1 MLLDVFVRASG
12 AAMGLA
18 RDSFGL
24 NVGLGAGVGSA
35 SGAAPMLAAA
45 VSGSGRAVGA
55 FNSASNVVDGQ
66 VSALGEQDL
75 AANSGLAGALAAA
88 GAGRDQM
95 DAVIAAALADI
106 TRLAAATSTPAG
118 QQALVNALTL
128 RLEQTWQVLTNG
140 GADASTRAASSAQ
153 VAAAYSGVG
162 SYPVGGLAATSP
174 MATMAPMGAMSPMG
188 ALSPMQGMPVL
199 TAQTMAAN
207 QAAVSEATQ
216 LASMQQLAAST
227 TSNPS
232 NSTDKTATLTSAI
245 TDTGS
250 PAAAIPLSAVQYNR
264 SGFASGRS
272 VYPNYINQT
281 LDLMGIT
288 DQTARSNWMS
298 GLLVGV
304 LRESAYNPLAV
315 NTYDSNATGPPAPDG
330 FPAGCSRG
338 GLQTVPGTFAA
349 NHQPG
354 TSTNIYNPVA
364 NTAAAMNYLMSTYH
378 VLRNGSNLSVVNEF
392 NPNDAPEGY

>member
-35 SGAAPMLAAA
+35 SGPAPMLAAA
-45 VSGSGRAVGA
+45 VSGSGRAAGA

-174 MATMAPMGAMSPMG
+174 MATMAPMGAMSPMA
-188 ALSPMQGMPVL
+188 ALSPMQGMPML
-199 TAQTMAAN
+199 SAQTMAAN

-245 TDTGS
+245 GATTDAGEINTVIQRAMKELGVPYSWGGGGAAGPSRGIGS
-250 PAAAIPLSAVQYNR
+250 GANTVGFDCSGLVQYAFWPYVHLPRDTYGQINVGTTVSP
-264 SGFASGRS
+264 SGIQAG
-272 VYPNYINQT
+272 
-281 LDLMGIT
+281 DLIFSYFGEGGIPGPGHVQLAISHT
-288 DQTARSNWMS
+288 QVVEAPYTGADVRVT
-298 GLLVGV
+298 GV
-304 LRESAYNPLAV
+304 
-315 NTYDSNATGPPAPDG
+315 APG
-330 FPAGCSRG
+330 
-338 GLQTVPGTFAA
+338 Q
-349 NHQPG
+349 
-354 TSTNIYNPVA
+354 I
-364 NTAAAMNYLMSTYH
+364 
-378 VLRNGSNLSVVNEF
+378 VVKRIL
-392 NPNDAPEGY
+392 G